1 MIGKVFSTVLL
12 LSATLGASAQEG
24 MTVTTNKFVATGATM
39 AFARSVIVSDDDVT
53 EEGVC
58 WSTSKNPT
66 LLDSHSTDCFYK
78 NGKIFKITDLTPSTF
93 YYVRAYAKDS
103 SGNVAYGNAV
113 KIATLPQG
121 NIDYTYDNGGT
132 DEVNARITNSLEE
145 MKYLYRQLTS
155 ITDVTIKVYFDEG
168 TTTASCYY
176 GGPMNVGPNPRNQL
190 TGTILHEAN
199 HAFGVGTQSNWKN
212 NALLREN
219 TSRGKWLGRRAN
231 EMVRFLENDDK
242 AYMTGDDQHM
252 WPGTTSSNKC
262 LSYGVNGEW
271 EDVATDDNKLLY
283 YGNVLITH
291 AHHQDGLLAKESL
304 DFATPAYVFTQDDD
318 AKYYLK
324 CESDKYATTTGFL
337 TTDDSDLMQVEQVSK
352 QEALVND
359 KYAWQITYNPVTCLY
374 IIRNIGTGRYFSFI
388 KNRVRNAA
396 YDVPGDTEEFQMM
409 PSQKD
414 YTIGTFSCPTYGFVK
429 SKTALKGGSPT
440 TSSALFT
447 SKSSSTDQRWLVLD
461 EEQLEEFYSQV
472 EATAIR
478 EVKTDTGDIN
488 STVYN
493 LNGVKMNTESLPKG
507 VYIKNG
513 KKVVVK

>member
-1 MIGKVFSTVLL
+1 MRGKVFTTILL
-12 LSATLGASAQEG
+12 LSATTGMYAQQS
-24 MTVTTNKFVATGATM
+24 MKVSTNKFVATGATM
-39 AFARSVIVSDDDVT
+39 AFARSVIETDGDVA

-66 LLDSHSTDCFYK
+66 LEDNHSTDSFYK

-93 YYVRAYAKDS
+93 YYVRAYAKDAD
-103 SGNVAYGNAV
+103 GDVAYGNSV
-113 KIATLPQG
+113 KIATLPKG
-121 NIDYTYDNGGT
+121 NIDYTYDNAGT

-145 MKYLYRQLTS
+145 MKYLYANLTS
-155 ITDVTIKVYFDEG
+155 LTDVTIKVRFDEG
-168 TTTASCYY
+168 TTTASCSY

-219 TSRGKWLGRRAN
+219 TTRGKWLGRRAN
-231 EMVRFLENDDK
+231 EMVRFLENDDQ
-242 AYMTGDDQHM
+242 AYMTGDNQHM
-252 WPGTTSSNKC
+252 WPGTTSDNKC

-304 DFATPAYVFTQDDD
+304 DFATPAYVFEQDDD
-318 AKYYLK
+318 AKYYIK
-324 CESDKYATTTGFL
+324 CESDDYATTTGFL
-337 TTDDSDLMQVEQVSK
+337 TTNDTDLMQVEQASK

-359 KYAWQITYNPVTCLY
+359 KYAWQITYNPVTCMY
-374 IIRNIGTGRYFSFI
+374 IIKNVGSGKYFSFI
-388 KNRVRNAA
+388 SNRVKNASKDA
-396 YDVPGDTEEFQMM
+396 PGETEEFQMM

-414 YTIGTFSCPTYGFVK
+414 YTLGSFSCITYGFVK
-429 SKTALKGGSPT
+429 SRTALKGGSPK
-440 TSSALFT
+440 TSSALFSSKPT
-447 SKSSSTDQRWLVLD
+447 STAQRWLVLD
-461 EEQLEEFYSQV
+461 EEQLDDFYSQV
-472 EATAIR
+472 EATAISD
-478 EVKTDTGDIN
+478 VKADAQNTNTA
-488 STVYN
+488 VYN

-507 VYIKNG
+507 VYVRNG
-513 KKVVVK
+513 KKIVVK